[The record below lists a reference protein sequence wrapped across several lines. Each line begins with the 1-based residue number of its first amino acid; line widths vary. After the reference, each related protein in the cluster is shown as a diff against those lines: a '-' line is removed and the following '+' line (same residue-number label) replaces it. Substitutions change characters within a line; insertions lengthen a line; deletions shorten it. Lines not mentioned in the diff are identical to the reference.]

1 MQGRFFPGFRLNS
14 IIMRPEILNPLFA
27 SVDTL
32 KGVGK
37 RRADLLQKL
46 LNSPETE
53 GARILDV
60 LFHLPWQVVD
70 RRLQANIAD
79 AEIGGTATLEI
90 TVGAHIRP
98 RRKGLP
104 YKVNVFDDSAELT
117 LVFFSPRAEYLA
129 KQLPEGEKRLIS
141 GEITEYGGEL
151 QMAHPQYIV
160 DPDSKATIPQIE
172 PVYPLTAGLSGKI
185 LAPLITESL
194 ASVPAL
200 PEWIDTSLLNNHGWS
215 SFKVAISELHHPKSI
230 SALDPTLAPWN
241 RLAYDELLAGQLAL
255 GLVRQRLRRSL
266 GRRRRGDGH
275 LRRQIMDG
283 LSFTLTTSQERSVE
297 EIADDLGRPDRMLR
311 LLQGDVGSGK
321 TIVAL
326 LAMAIVVESGAQ
338 AVLMAP
344 TEILVQQHFDT
355 LTGFSGKAGIR
366 VAALTGRTKGKS
378 RVSLLDDLKHGKINV
393 LVTTHAGFQDD
404 VLFRELGLAVIDEQH
419 RFGVHQRLALANKGN
434 NADLLVMTA
443 TPIPRSLVLA
453 AFGDMDVSR
462 LLEKPAGKKPI
473 DTRILPQSR
482 EEELLLRLDVAMQA
496 GARVYWVCPLVEE
509 SDLVPANSAEQRYA
523 LLKSRFGSRVGL
535 IHGRM
540 KAADKS
546 SVMAAFTAGDIDLLV
561 ATTVIE
567 VGVDVPDASIMIVEN
582 AERFGLAQ
590 LHQLRG
596 RIGRGSVQSS
606 CILLYQGE
614 LPKNA
619 EARLSIMRDTE
630 DGFRIAEEDL
640 RLRGEGDLL
649 GTQQS
654 GMPGFR
660 LARLEHHAGLLDIAR
675 QDARHILSQDPML
688 RTERGESLQVLL
700 HLFERGDAIRLLASG

>member
-1 MQGRFFPGFRLNS
+1 
-14 IIMRPEILNPLFA
+14 MRPEILNPLFA
-27 SVDTL
+27 SVETL

-46 LNSPETE
+46 LNSPDTE
-53 GARILDV
+53 GARILDI
-60 LFHLPWQVVD
+60 LFHLPWQIVD
-70 RRLQANIAD
+70 RRLRENIANAD
-79 AEIGGTATLEI
+79 IGRTATLKV
-90 TVGAHIRP
+90 TVGAHMQP

-104 YKVNVFDDSAELT
+104 YKVNVFDDSGELT
-117 LVFFSPRAEYLA
+117 LVFFSSRAEYLA
-129 KQLPEGEKRLIS
+129 KQLPEGKQRLIS
-141 GEITEYGGEL
+141 GELTEYGGEL

-160 DPDSKATIPQIE
+160 DPGGGNTIPEIE

-185 LAPLITESL
+185 LAPLIADCLER
-194 ASVPAL
+194 VPAL
-200 PEWIDTSLLNNHGWS
+200 PEWIDAALLNNHGWS
-215 SFKVAISELHHPKSI
+215 SFKVAISELHHPKSLT
-230 SALDPTLAPWN
+230 ALDPALAPWN

-266 GRRRRGDGH
+266 GRRRRGDGRM
-275 LRRQIMDG
+275 RRKIMDG

-297 EIADDLGRPDRMLR
+297 GIADDLGRPERMLR

-326 LAMAIVVESGAQ
+326 LAMAIAVESGAQ

-344 TEILVQQHFDT
+344 TGILVQQHLET
-355 LTGFSGKAGIR
+355 VAGFSKNSGLRI
-366 VAALTGRTKGKS
+366 AALTGNTKGKA
-378 RVSLLDDLKHGKINV
+378 RQTLLEDLRHGKIDV
-393 LVTTHAGFQDD
+393 LITTHAGFQED
-404 VLFRELGLAVIDEQH
+404 VQFRELGLAVIDEQH

-462 LLEKPAGKKPI
+462 LLEKPAGRKPI

-482 EEELLLRLDVAMQA
+482 EEELLLRLDVAMKA

-509 SDLVPANSAEQRYA
+509 SDLVPANSAEQRHA
-523 LLKSRFGSRVGL
+523 MLKSRFGARIGV

-540 KAADKS
+540 KAAEKA
-546 SVMAAFTAGDIDLLV
+546 SVMEAFTVGAIDLLV

-567 VGVDVPDASIMIVEN
+567 VGVDVPDASIMIIEN

-596 RIGRGSVQSS
+596 RIGRGTAQSS

-614 LPKNA
+614 LSKNA

-654 GMPGFR
+654 GLPGFR
-660 LARLEHHAGLLDIAR
+660 LARLEHHAGLLDVAR
-675 QDARHILSQDPML
+675 QDARHVLAQDPML
-688 RTERGESLQVLL
+688 RTDRGQSLQVLL
-700 HLFERGDAIRLLASG
+700 HLFERDDAIKLLASG